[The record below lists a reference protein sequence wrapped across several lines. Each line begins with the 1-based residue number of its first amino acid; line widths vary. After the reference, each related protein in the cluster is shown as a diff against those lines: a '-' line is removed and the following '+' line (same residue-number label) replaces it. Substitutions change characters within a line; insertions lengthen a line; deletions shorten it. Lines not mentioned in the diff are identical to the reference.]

1 MPEAVSEVIRY
12 LFEDC
17 GLDFIT
23 YEYFLYNRQS
33 ARVQEK
39 CGFHFLKAVDYSTR
53 MGTVEPSNANII
65 WKKKLGCRIRQSNFF
80 YKFKRYILKNFLM
93 AQLSFLSML
102 FYIFFNDIH
111 QSIQLFNLLC
121 RHAV

>member
-65 WKKKLGCRIRQSNFF
+65 WKKIGLPDKAVQSFF

-111 QSIQLFNLLC
+111 QSIQLFNFLC

>member
-33 ARVQEK
+33 SRVQEK

-65 WKKKLGCRIRQSNFF
+65 YRKEWAAG
-80 YKFKRYILKNFLM
+80 
-93 AQLSFLSML
+93 
-102 FYIFFNDIH
+102 
-111 QSIQLFNLLC
+111 
-121 RHAV
+121 